1 MRRAFALLLL
11 FFAIDAAADEKP
23 IVPFDLVKTGVKL
36 LCVRGVSVRDESRRG
51 DRVEYRD
58 GVFRLRFPVRDHTTI
73 TVDLEAGVPLRKIDS
88 PGRIEAIALS
98 PSHYLLTIAGVHRD
112 FELTWEPQISDV
124 PEMAVFTEG
133 NDGLVMI
140 LPPAAARLSD
150 VELRFDDPSA
160 VVLSEREG
168 DLVVMSVKFGS
179 PTGRVIAS
187 GRISGQAWHD
197 MKRVGEGVC
206 VSR

>member
-23 IVPFDLVKTGVKL
+23 LVPFDLVKTGVKL
-36 LCVRGVSVRDESRRG
+36 LCVRGVSVRDESRQG
-51 DRVEYRD
+51 NRVEYRD
-58 GVFRLRFPVRDHTTI
+58 GVFRLRIQVRDHTTI
-73 TVDLEAGVPLRKIDS
+73 TVDLDAGVPLRKIVS
-88 PGRIEAIALS
+88 PGRIDAIALS
-98 PSHYLLTIAGVHRD
+98 PSHYLLTIADAGRD
-112 FELTWEPQISDV
+112 FEMTWQPQIGDV

-140 LPPAAARLSD
+140 LPPAASRLSD

-160 VVLSEREG
+160 EVSPEREG
-168 DLVVMSVKFGS
+168 DLVVMTVKFGS

-187 GRISGQAWHD
+187 GRISGQEWHD

-206 VSR
+206 GSR